1 MNKILL
7 ILFLSFGLSS
17 CVTTEDVK
25 SVSKKVFNT
34 ISTNQVETSNNQIK
48 EETIN
53 AKFIQWKCYEHFG
66 DDAEHILTV
75 GYFPDYKESFFE
87 ESKYKKLDD
96 FSEKFLKSGMGFGMI
111 ELKSTSKK
119 MFSFYTLRGV
129 RHSFVWGGETFQDY
143 MIDIGSTGVGFFY
156 NF

>member
-1 MNKILL
+1 MNKILI
-7 ILFLSFGLSS
+7 ILLLCFGLSS

-25 SVSKKVFNT
+25 SVSKKVSNT
-34 ISTNQVETSNNQIK
+34 FSTKKVETSNNQIK

-66 DDAEHILTV
+66 DDAEHILTI
-75 GYFPDYKESFFE
+75 GYFPDYRESFFE

-96 FSEKFLKSGMGFGMI
+96 FSEKFLESGMI

-119 MFSFYTLRGV
+119 CFHFTLLELLNILLYGV
-129 RHSFVWGGETFQDY
+129 EKLFKIIW
-143 MIDIGSTGVGFFY
+143 
-156 NF
+156 